1 MADSFAE
8 TIMKHLGFSLPV
20 IAIILLVV
28 ALKVAEAAVQPN
40 PECSKRCGNQ
50 SIPFPFGTSPDC
62 YLDDAFFVTCNNTSE
77 EFDDGPKPFLRGKT
91 QVFDISLQ
99 GTLLVS
105 SSLAHDCY
113 NATGY
118 PISVAKSVMGFDEF
132 SVSSTRNK
140 ITVVGCDT
148 YAAVRGLESRN
159 ETTGCPAWCNG
170 LENVKN
176 GSCFGVGCCQMDIP
190 RGLTAFELSSR
201 SLMNHTRS
209 QSFSPCGFAFVS
221 QDGYYNFSGA
231 DLLGFQRVTNL
242 SFPVL
247 IDWAV
252 ENVTC
257 SVARRNQTTY
267 ACRSHNSECRDSING
282 YHCFCQTGFE
292 GNPYLVEGCL
302 GTCSCTFFFFF

>member
-1 MADSFAE
+1 
-8 TIMKHLGFSLPV
+8 MKHLGFSRLAV
-20 IAIILLVV
+20 IAIILVA
-28 ALKVAEAAVQPN
+28 ALKVAEAAVQPKS
-40 PECSKRCGNQ
+40 ECSTSCGNL

-62 YLDDAFFVTCNNTSE
+62 YLDDAFFVTCNRS
-77 EFDDGPKPFLRGKT
+77 DDGPKPFLKGKT

-99 GTLLVS
+99 GTLSVS

-113 NATGY
+113 NATGF
-118 PISVAKSVMGFDEF
+118 PISIAKSVMGFDQF

-148 YAAVRGLESRN
+148 FAAIRRLGTSESMN
-159 ETTGCPAWCNG
+159 ATTGCPAWCNT

-176 GSCFGVGCCQMDIP
+176 GLCFGVGCCQMDIP
-190 RGLTAFELSSR
+190 RGLTEFELSSR

-221 QDGYYNFSGA
+221 QEGYYNFSGA
-231 DLLGFQRVTNL
+231 DLLGFQNVTNL

-252 ENVTC
+252 ENLTC
-257 SVARRNQTTY
+257 SVARRNRTTY
-267 ACRSHNSECRDSING
+267 ACRSQNSECRDSLNG

-302 GTCSCTFFFFF
+302 GTWSSNSCTFYFILFYFKIY